1 MRLAALT
8 AFGVFVL
15 DQLTKWLVVWGLDLA
30 NRGAIDLVAPW
41 LTFRMAWN
49 RGINFGIGSS
59 DQEIV
64 RWGLVIVSLAISAW
78 VWRWVW
84 RSTPTRLARISGGL
98 LIGGALG
105 NVVDRVLYG
114 AVADFL
120 NMSCCGI
127 ENPYAFNVADIA
139 IFAGAFGLV
148 LFTRETKPEP
158 EKPGGTPKRKPAER
172 KANGSGRPGGGKT
185 P

>member
-59 DQEIV
+59 DQGD
-64 RWGLVIVSLAISAW
+64 RALGP
-78 VWRWVW
+78 RD
-84 RSTPTRLARISGGL
+84 RLARHLGL
-98 LIGGALG
+98 GLALG
-105 NVVDRVLYG
+105 LAQHAHAAR
-114 AVADFL
+114 ADL
-120 NMSCCGI
+120 
-127 ENPYAFNVADIA
+127 
-139 IFAGAFGLV
+139 
-148 LFTRETKPEP
+148 
-158 EKPGGTPKRKPAER
+158 
-172 KANGSGRPGGGKT
+172 GRAP
-185 P
+185 

>member
-1 MRLAALT
+1 MRPVLLT
-8 AFGVFVL
+8 AIVTFVL
-15 DQLTKWLVVWGLDLA
+15 DQLTKLAVVFGLNLIE
-30 NRGAIDLVAPW
+30 RGVIEVWQPF

-49 RGINFGIGSS
+49 RGVNFGLLSTH
-59 DQEIV
+59 QEAM
-64 RWGLVIVSLAISAW
+64 RWLLIAVALAISAW
-78 VWRWVW
+78 VWVWIARDGQSRW
-84 RSTPTRLARISGGL
+84 ARISAGL

-105 NVVDRVLYG
+105 NVVDRVAYG

-139 IFAGAFGLV
+139 IFAGAVGLV
-148 LFTRETKPEP
+148 LFT
-158 EKPGGTPKRKPAER
+158 GGD
-172 KANGSGRPGGGKT
+172 RPGGKAPKSRRKT